1 MQVELLVNGGIQ
13 MILCPETDAEK
24 EILKQ
29 LIKQENEL
37 TLMRG
42 SVVMLNKTFNNALLI
57 ASKSI
62 KVTPTPPP
70 TEPEV
75 KADAPKEKGL

>member
-1 MQVELLVNGGIQ
+1 MQLEFLVNGGVQ
-13 MILCPETDAEK
+13 VILCPETDAEK

-29 LIKQENEL
+29 LVKQENDL

-42 SVVMLNKTFNNALLI
+42 SVVMLSKTFNNALLI
-57 ASKSI
+57 ASKSV
-62 KVTPTPPP
+62 KVTPTPS

-75 KADAPKEKGL
+75 KSDASQKEKNL

>member
-1 MQVELLVNGGIQ
+1 MQVEFLVNGGIQ
-13 MILCPETDAEK
+13 VILCPETDAEK

-42 SVVMLNKTFNNALLI
+42 SVVMLNKTFNNSLII
-57 ASKSI
+57 ASKSV
-62 KVTPTPPP
+62 KVTPTPT

-75 KADAPKEKGL
+75 KSDVTKEKNL